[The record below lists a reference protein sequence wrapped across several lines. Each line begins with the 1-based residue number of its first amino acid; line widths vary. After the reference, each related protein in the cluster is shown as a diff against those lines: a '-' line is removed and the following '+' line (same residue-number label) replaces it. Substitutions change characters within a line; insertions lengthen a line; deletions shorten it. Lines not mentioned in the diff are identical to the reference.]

1 MLYNFKEIWD
11 SQISLKSNRFLHRN
25 DVKNATYQRYN
36 MLTMKPK
43 KKKKIIPKKRF
54 LNFWKD
60 ASFLLN
66 RKIVFLLKVFIQH

>member
-43 KKKKIIPKKRF
+43 KKKK
-54 LNFWKD
+54 
-60 ASFLLN
+60 SFQKN
-66 RKIVFLLKVFIQH
+66 VFLTFEKMLLFY